1 MELWQV
7 YGGRSEYLSA
17 PFEETTR
24 IRLALE
30 AKWKV
35 ENDKQAEY
43 NEQLEKM
50 RERR

>member
-7 YGGRSEYLSA
+7 YGGRSEYLQA
-17 PFEETTR
+17 PFDETYR

-35 ENDKQAEY
+35 ENDRQAEY
-43 NEQLEKM
+43 NEQLEKV
-50 RERR
+50 RGGR

>member
-17 PFEETTR
+17 PFEETYR

-35 ENDKQAEY
+35 ENDRAEEMQ
-43 NEQLEKM
+43 EQIEKA
-50 RERR
+50 RGGR